1 MKKALLVL
9 VIACLAFAVFADDAK
24 VLPARVIR
32 TYLVPSYAFASQEF
46 NADGDKVDMPLEKGG
61 AVSVFNLGAA
71 LEVGVTEWMSAALQW
86 APGYNL
92 TSSFELIDNQSA
104 NGAFELFAGAKI
116 QILGDQGLVKNDK
129 FRFAVAPGV
138 MIPMNFGYDVTEELT
153 NAGTGQEYNVDPS
166 NGVFAF
172 GGRVYADYVVNKNF
186 FVNLY
191 GEFIKYTA
199 KAAEDDFVATATNME
214 RALYS
219 LAPYEEVN
227 YGYKLTG
234 EVDFNYDTPISD
246 TLLFSAGLPVVF
258 TYSPQK
264 VYDDAEPV
272 SEAAS
277 YVLAI
282 NPSAS
287 VMVLSL
293 PLPVEFQVSY
303 KLPLMGQNA
312 SVMNTLTAQIK
323 AYMRF

>member
-9 VIACLAFAVFADDAK
+9 VIASLAFAIFADDAK

-32 TYLVPSYAFASQEF
+32 TYLVPSYAFSTESFDAEGTKTDT
-46 NADGDKVDMPLEKGG
+46 ADT
-61 AVSVFNLGAA
+61 SFFNLGAA
-71 LEVGVTEWMSAALQW
+71 LEVGVTEWMSAAIQW

-92 TSSFELIDNQSA
+92 TSSFEGADTQSA

-153 NAGTGQEYNVDPS
+153 NAVSGDYNVDPANS
-166 NGVFAF
+166 VFAF
-172 GGRVYADYVVNKNF
+172 GGRVYADYVVNRNF

-199 KAAEDDFVATATNME
+199 KAAEDDFIASSTN
-214 RALYS
+214 AV
-219 LAPYEEVN
+219 LAAMSMPTYDEVN

-246 TLLFSAGLPVVF
+246 ALLFSAGLPVVF
-258 TYSPQK
+258 TYSPEK
-264 VYDDAEPV
+264 VYDDAEAD
-272 SEAAS
+272 SANAS
-277 YVLAI
+277 YVLGI

-312 SVMNTLTAQIK
+312 SAMNTLTAQVK